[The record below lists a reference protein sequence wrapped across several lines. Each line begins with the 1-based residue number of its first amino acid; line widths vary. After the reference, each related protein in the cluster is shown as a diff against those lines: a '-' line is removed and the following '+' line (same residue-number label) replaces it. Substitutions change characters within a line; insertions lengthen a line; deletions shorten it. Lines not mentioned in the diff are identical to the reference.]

1 MFHKCFYVLQNDLT
15 YKRYATKFTFQN
27 LGLYLVDLR
36 CFIRLYLFAN
46 GFLHS
51 GQNSPSPVPT
61 NGTGV
66 PEAGTTVPV
75 VDEGATCIPVFVA
88 TAAAGV
94 T

>member
-1 MFHKCFYVLQNDLT
+1 MFNECFYVLQNDLT
-15 YKRYATKFTFQN
+15 FKN
-27 LGLYLVDLR
+27 LLFIIWGLYLVDLR

-88 TAAAGV
+88 TAAAAGV

>member
-1 MFHKCFYVLQNDLT
+1 M
-15 YKRYATKFTFQN
+15 
-27 LGLYLVDLR
+27 
-36 CFIRLYLFAN
+36 FAN

-88 TAAAGV
+88 TAAAAGV
-94 T
+94 TCT